1 MSTYTEEDINN
12 AFTNIQEQ
20 LSRNC
25 KPSQEP
31 KVFIFGGQP
40 GAGKSLAMKRTINEG
55 VVIINGDEYREL
67 HPNADTLKRNP
78 ETFPEKTQQF
88 SNELSDKL
96 VKHCYD
102 NQLSFAVEGTMRN
115 PEVCLKTMQQAKDA
129 GKGYKVSAHIVTCQ
143 PQQSWQSCIDRYTDM
158 KERTGFGRMVDKNI
172 HDQAVHALPNT
183 ATAILKSGLADELS
197 IHDRSGCLFTGHNSK
212 DATNARRAIRDAQRS
227 PELQKQVNKFRAKVD
242 HEKANDQ
249 GREK

>member
-1 MSTYTEEDINN
+1 MPTYSPEDIEE
-12 AFTNIQEQ
+12 AFKDLQKK
-20 LSRNC
+20 LSQIC
-25 KPSQEP
+25 KPSKQP
-31 KVFIFGGQP
+31 TVFIFGGQP

-55 VVIINGDEYREL
+55 VVMINGDEYRDL
-67 HPNADTLKRNP
+67 HPSADTLKRNP
-78 ETFPEKTQQF
+78 ETFPENTQQF
-88 SNELSDKL
+88 INELSDKL

-115 PEVCLKTMQQAKDA
+115 PDVCLKTMQQAKDA

-158 KERTGFGRMVDKNI
+158 KERTGFGRMVDKSI
-172 HDQAVHALPNT
+172 HDQAVHALPKT

-197 IHDRSGCLFTGHNSK
+197 IHDRNGCLFTGHDAK
-212 DATNARRAIRDAQRS
+212 DASNARRAIRDAQRS
-227 PELQKQVNKFRAKVD
+227 PELQKQVNKFREKVN